1 MPSTNLFN
9 ASPYHNSRILIF
21 QGTCQPDIF
30 FNCPWKKFN
39 TDEAPHMIRAQ
50 NQNKKCIHLTEAKRL
65 ERDLN
70 NDDLDLN
77 QKPDRIFNL
86 TMNFRYGASINNVKF
101 QYPKTPLYEDK
112 SRVSK

>member
-1 MPSTNLFN
+1 MRYTTTTS
-9 ASPYHNSRILIF
+9 SCHHNKV
-21 QGTCQPDIF
+21 
-30 FNCPWKKFN
+30 FNCPWEKFN
-39 TDEAPHMIRAQ
+39 TDEAPHMIRAS
-50 NQNKKCIHLTEAKRL
+50 NNNKKCMHLTDARRL

-101 QYPKTPLYEDK
+101 QYPKTPLYEDPR
-112 SRVSK
+112 RVFKIMHSILCVH

>member
-1 MPSTNLFN
+1 M
-9 ASPYHNSRILIF
+9 
-21 QGTCQPDIF
+21 
-30 FNCPWKKFN
+30 
-39 TDEAPHMIRAQ
+39 
-50 NQNKKCIHLTEAKRL
+50 HLTDARRL

-101 QYPKTPLYEDK
+101 QYPKTPLYEDPRRVFQTTTIGLGSK
-112 SRVSK
+112 QLRTLSSRFRKPCKFMGSC